1 MVPVGCCIGQY
12 VVASLLGEGGTSE
25 VYLVRRDGESF
36 ALKILKEAHRQS
48 TALQARLVNE
58 AIVLRK
64 LAVEGVVRVF
74 DEGDFAGRPY
84 YVMEYLPAALS
95 SRLKGRLPPSEI
107 VPVITRLLQIV
118 AELHSLGFV
127 HRDVK
132 PSNILF
138 APDGSVRLADFGH
151 AKLPQMESSVIPHS
165 TETGAFLGTR
175 EYAAPEQL
183 VNAKEVDGK
192 ADVYALGIILY
203 EALAGERPFQ
213 HHRPEDLV
221 RLRLTER
228 APSLSTV
235 RSALSPRL
243 ASIIAQMLE
252 RTPGKRPSASVLVQ
266 RLATV
271 PLAYMPRASW
281 GRCAVLLFLPAFL
294 SVSAGSFSRSERFEP
309 FATALDEGSLDQ
321 ARELLQQIQQQATTA
336 ELAAK
341 VFQKEADLQ
350 RELGQPQEARR
361 LYAQAHQRFV
371 ALAVRSAEASS
382 AIRLADTLL
391 HLGEIDA
398 AQDLYEQAMEE
409 HSVAPSHQQKE
420 SSKPNPVHIALY
432 HKGLYFIARQQWE
445 RAHHTLRRA
454 MNAAQKDPLWLART
468 EERLASLPTEPDP
481 LPLLLSAIEHA
492 QQALATSKASRRVQL
507 ALFRARHRHA
517 LLTGNALA
525 MEEVYASLS
534 TLWSQDKRRGILAH
548 DYLELLMEGIAAF
561 PARMDWKTQARSVL
575 VELAARAQWQQDV
588 HVIAWKAKLGA

>member
-12 VVASLLGEGGTSE
+12 VVASLLGVGGTSE
-25 VYLVRRDGESF
+25 VYLVQRDGESF
-36 ALKILKEAHRQS
+36 ALKLLKEAHRQS

-95 SRLKGRLPPSEI
+95 SRLMVRLRPSEI

-118 AELHSLGFV
+118 AELHALGYV

-132 PSNILF
+132 PSNLLF
-138 APDGSVRLADFGH
+138 APDGSLRLADFGH
-151 AKLPQMESSVIPHS
+151 AKLPPLESSVIPHS

-228 APSLSTV
+228 APPLSAV
-235 RSALSPRL
+235 RSDLSPL
-243 ASIIAQMLE
+243 LVSIVAQMLE
-252 RTPGKRPSASVLVQ
+252 RSPSKRPSASVLVQ

-271 PLAYMPRASW
+271 PLVYLPRASW
-281 GRCAVLLFLPAFL
+281 GRYAVLLFLPSFL
-294 SVSAGSFSRSERFEP
+294 SVSAGSFSRSDRFEP
-309 FATALDEGSLDQ
+309 FGTALDEGSLDQ
-321 ARELLQQIQQQATTA
+321 ARELLQQTKQQATTA

-350 RELGQPQEARR
+350 RELGQLQEARR

-371 ALAVRSAEASS
+371 RLAVRSSEASS

-409 HSVAPSHQQKE
+409 QSVAPSHPQKA
-420 SSKPNPVHIALY
+420 SAKPSPVHIALY

-445 RAHHTLRRA
+445 RAHQTLRRA
-454 MNAAQKDPLWLART
+454 ANAAQKEPLWLART

-481 LPLLLSAIEHA
+481 LPLLRSAIEHA
-492 QQALATSKASRRVQL
+492 EQALATSKASRRAQL
-507 ALFRARHRHA
+507 ALLRARHRHA
-517 LLTGNALA
+517 LLTGNATV

-534 TLWSQDKRRGILAH
+534 ALWSQDKQRGLLAH

-561 PARMDWKTQARSVL
+561 PARIDWKTQARSVM
-575 VELAARAQWQQDV
+575 VELEARAQWQQDV
-588 HVIAWKAKLGA
+588 HVMAWKAKLGA